1 MESQVSLKEG
11 GTGRFDYKTEEKR
24 HCDDKAGRFDD
35 ALLPALKV
43 DKGAM
48 HGPRNAALEAG
59 QTRRHRLSP
68 RASPGISAP
77 PTAWFLPA
85 ETDLGLRIQLQFI
98 SLIFPGLMQ
107 ASLFLKMLAA
117 LQSTWREVYGFPL
130 CNLTFFLSCCLDFL
144 FLFGFQQFDN
154 DLIRY
159 SFLHIYPAWALLSFL
174 YL

>member
-59 QTRRHRLSP
+59 QTRRQTLPQSVPGDLSP
-68 RASPGISAP
+68 THSVV
-77 PTAWFLPA
+77 PA
-85 ETDLGLRIQLQFI
+85 
-98 SLIFPGLMQ
+98 
-107 ASLFLKMLAA
+107 
-117 LQSTWREVYGFPL
+117 
-130 CNLTFFLSCCLDFL
+130 C
-144 FLFGFQQFDN
+144 
-154 DLIRY
+154 
-159 SFLHIYPAWALLSFL
+159 
-174 YL
+174 